1 MDVRHLLVPTD
12 FSEGSKQAFAYALGV
27 ARTCGAKLTL
37 LHVVELPSYLS
48 DGHTPAHTTTALR
61 DAMQESAQQELAR
74 LLPEGAGTPVE
85 IARQVAVGV
94 PYQKIL
100 ETAAAE
106 QVDWI
111 VMATHGRT
119 GLSHLVMGSV
129 AERVVRTVP
138 CPVLTLRPALEQS

>member
-1 MDVRHLLVPTD
+1 VIHLQEEDSLMDVRHLLVPTD
-12 FSEGSKQAFAYALGV
+12 FSEGAKQAFAYAVGV

-37 LHVVELPSYLS
+37 LHVVELPFYLS

-61 DAMQESAQQELAR
+61 DHMQESAQQELAR

-111 VMATHGRT
+111 VMATHGW
-119 GLSHLVMGSV
+119 LWW
-129 AERVVRTVP
+129 
-138 CPVLTLRPALEQS
+138 PAQ